1 MSERY
6 LKLFSLEEN
15 LYIPGSPVLI
25 AAGALLKDTQT
36 GKILG
41 QLKLQS
47 ISDQPIKAATVE
59 LIPLDTVGN
68 PLGEPVS
75 YQYLDLEITRDA
87 YWGSQDPIRFYD
99 PSTRAYTASV
109 KEVIFSDNS
118 IWTAPNSA
126 WKALPA
132 KTTLET
138 QLDDFELATQYRMH
152 FGMDCQYGYQTVEDL
167 WYCPCGAINHQ
178 GESVCHACQK
188 DRNELGVDWDLLR
201 KEAAERVA
209 QKRAEEEA
217 LAAERERKL
226 AEKKAKQEEYKERIR
241 NLPQSCLFHLKT
253 LLRNRL
259 FRRIAVFALIL
270 VVAIFAGVKAL
281 NCHQVQE
288 RKQAYMVFCDYIR
301 ENGIEDGEYL
311 VSLKFDLSS
320 GYGEWKSYQDPSS
333 EPKILCTFNQF
344 VGGDLTAVL
353 DPGSNTVSLEL
364 TTSPAESDSYA
375 SAFNYDIPYDFPKN
389 WVISAKFDVD
399 SYSEGKAIL
408 PDEWSDASGEH
419 SFSADSWEKNFGMM
433 MAFDFLEMLSCLD
446 ESLQEYGLG
455 ISVADL
461 GFTSY

>member
-36 GKILG
+36 GRILG

-47 ISDQPIKAATVE
+47 ISDQSIKAATVA
-59 LIPLDTVGN
+59 LVPLDTVGN

-75 YQYLDLEITRDA
+75 YQYLDLKVTRDA
-87 YWGSQDPIRFYD
+87 YWGSQDPIRFSD

-152 FGMDCQYGYQTVEDL
+152 FGLDCQYAYQTAEDL

-188 DRNELGVDWDLLR
+188 DRNELAGVDWDLLR

-217 LAAERERKL
+217 LAAE
-226 AEKKAKQEEYKERIR
+226 KKAKQLEHRERIQ
-241 NLPQSCLFHLKT
+241 NFFQG
-253 LLRNRL
+253 RL
-259 FRRIAVFALIL
+259 FRRIAVVALIL
-270 VVAIFAGVKAL
+270 VVVIFAGV
-281 NCHQVQE
+281 NYHQVQE

-344 VGGDLTAVL
+344 VGGDISAVL
-353 DPGSNTVSLEL
+353 DPESNTVSLEL

-375 SAFNYDIPYDFPKN
+375 SAFNYDIPYDYSKN
-389 WVISAKFDVD
+389 WVVSAKFDAD
-399 SYSEGKAIL
+399 SYSEGKTIL
-408 PDEWSDASGEH
+408 PDEWSDASGES
-419 SFSADSWEKNFGMM
+419 SFSADSWEEDWGKVLSHKFS
-433 MAFDFLEMLSCLD
+433 EMLSCLD

>member
-36 GKILG
+36 GRILG

-47 ISDQPIKAATVE
+47 ISDQSIKAATVA
-59 LIPLDTVGN
+59 LVPLDTVGN

-75 YQYLDLEITRDA
+75 YQYLDLKVTRDA
-87 YWGSQDPIRFYD
+87 YWGNQDPIRFSD

-152 FGMDCQYGYQTVEDL
+152 FGLDCQYAYQTVEDL
-167 WYCPCGAINHQ
+167 WYCPCGAVNHQ

-188 DRNELGVDWDLLR
+188 DSNELAGVDWDLLR

-209 QKRAEEEA
+209 KRRAEEAA
-217 LAAERERKL
+217 LA
-226 AEKKAKQEEYKERIR
+226 AEKKAKQLEHRERIQ
-241 NLPQSCLFHLKT
+241 NFFQG
-253 LLRNRL
+253 RL
-259 FRRIAVFALIL
+259 FRRIAVVVLIL
-270 VVAIFAGVKAL
+270 VVVIFAGV
-281 NCHQVQE
+281 NYHQVQE

-389 WVISAKFDVD
+389 WVISTKFDVK
-399 SYSEGKAIL
+399 SYSEGKAIF
-408 PDEWSDASGEH
+408 PDKWSDASGEH
-419 SFSADSWEKNFGMM
+419 SFSADSWEGNFGIVL
-433 MAFDFLEMLSCLD
+433 AVEFSDMLSCLD

>member
-36 GKILG
+36 GRILG

-47 ISDQPIKAATVE
+47 ISDQSIKAATVA
-59 LIPLDTVGN
+59 LVPLDTVGN

-75 YQYLDLEITRDA
+75 YQYLDLKVTRDA
-87 YWGSQDPIRFYD
+87 YWGSQDPIRFSD

-152 FGMDCQYGYQTVEDL
+152 FGLDCQYAYQTAEDL

-188 DRNELGVDWDLLR
+188 DRNELAGVDWDLLR

-217 LAAERERKL
+217 LAAE
-226 AEKKAKQEEYKERIR
+226 KKAKQLDHRERIQ
-241 NLPQSCLFHLKT
+241 NFFQG
-253 LLRNRL
+253 RL
-259 FRRIAVFALIL
+259 FRRIAVVALIL
-270 VVAIFAGVKAL
+270 VVVIFAGV
-281 NCHQVQE
+281 NYHQVQE

-389 WVISAKFDVD
+389 WVISTKFDVK
-399 SYSEGKAIL
+399 SYSEGKAIF
-408 PDEWSDASGEH
+408 PDKWSDASGEH
-419 SFSADSWEKNFGMM
+419 SFSADSWEGNFGIVL
-433 MAFDFLEMLSCLD
+433 AVEFSDMLSCLD

>member
-36 GKILG
+36 GRILG

-47 ISDQPIKAATVE
+47 ISDQSIKAATVA
-59 LIPLDTVGN
+59 LVPLNTVGN

-75 YQYLDLEITRDA
+75 YQYLDLKVTRDA
-87 YWGSQDPIRFYD
+87 YWGSQDPIRFSD

-152 FGMDCQYGYQTVEDL
+152 FGMDCQYGYQTAEDL

-188 DRNELGVDWDLLR
+188 DRNELAGVDWDLLR

-217 LAAERERKL
+217 LAAE
-226 AEKKAKQEEYKERIR
+226 KKAKQLEHRERIQ
-241 NLPQSCLFHLKT
+241 NFFQG
-253 LLRNRL
+253 RL
-259 FRRIAVFALIL
+259 FRRIAVVALIL
-270 VVAIFAGVKAL
+270 VVVIFAGV
-281 NCHQVQE
+281 NYHQVQK

-344 VGGDLTAVL
+344 VGGDISAVL
-353 DPGSNTVSLEL
+353 DPESNTVSLEL
-364 TTSPAESDSYA
+364 TTFPAESDSYA
-375 SAFNYDIPYDFPKN
+375 SAFNYNIPYDNSKN
-389 WVISAKFDVD
+389 WVVSAKFDAD
-399 SYSEGKAIL
+399 SYSEGKTIL
-408 PDEWSDASGEH
+408 PDEWSDASGES
-419 SFSADSWEKNFGMM
+419 SFSANSWEENWGKVLSHKFS
-433 MAFDFLEMLSCLD
+433 EMLSCLD

>member
-36 GKILG
+36 GRILG

-47 ISDQPIKAATVE
+47 ISDQSIKAATVA
-59 LIPLDTVGN
+59 LVPLDTVGN

-75 YQYLDLEITRDA
+75 YQYLDLKVTRDA
-87 YWGSQDPIRFYD
+87 YWGSQDPIRFSD

-138 QLDDFELATQYRMH
+138 QLDDFELATQYRIH
-152 FGMDCQYGYQTVEDL
+152 FGMDCRYTYQTVEDL
-167 WYCPCGAINHQ
+167 WYCPCGSVNHQ

-188 DRNELGVDWDLLR
+188 DSNELAGVDWELLR
-201 KEAAERVA
+201 EEAAERVA

-217 LAAERERKL
+217 LAAE
-226 AEKKAKQEEYKERIR
+226 KKAKQERIQ
-241 NLPQSCLFHLKT
+241 NFFQG
-253 LLRNRL
+253 RL
-259 FRRIAVFALIL
+259 FRRIAVVALIL
-270 VVAIFAGVKAL
+270 VVVIFAGV
-281 NCHQVQE
+281 NYHQVQE

-353 DPGSNTVSLEL
+353 DPGSNTVSMEL

-375 SAFNYDIPYDFPKN
+375 SAFNYDSPYDFPKN
-389 WVISAKFDVD
+389 WVISTKFDVK
-399 SYSEGKAIL
+399 SYSEGKAIF
-408 PDEWSDASGEH
+408 PDKWSDASGEH
-419 SFSADSWEKNFGMM
+419 SFSADSWEGNFGIVL
-433 MAFDFLEMLSCLD
+433 AVEFSDMLSCLD

>member
-36 GKILG
+36 GRILG
-41 QLKLQS
+41 QLKLQN
-47 ISDQPIKAATVE
+47 ISDQSIKAATVA
-59 LIPLDTVGN
+59 LVPLDTVGN

-75 YQYLDLEITRDA
+75 YQYLDLKVTRDA
-87 YWGSQDPIRFYD
+87 YWGSQDPIRFSD

-126 WKALPA
+126 WKALPT

-138 QLDDFELATQYRMH
+138 QLDDFELATQYKMH
-152 FGMDCQYGYQTVEDL
+152 FGLDCQYTYQTAEDL
-167 WYCPCGAINHQ
+167 WYCPCGAVNHQ
-178 GESVCHACQK
+178 GERACHSCQK
-188 DRNELGVDWDLLR
+188 DSNELAGVDWDLLR

-217 LAAERERKL
+217 LAAE
-226 AEKKAKQEEYKERIR
+226 KKAKQLEHRERIQ
-241 NLPQSCLFHLKT
+241 NFFQG
-253 LLRNRL
+253 RL
-259 FRRIAVFALIL
+259 FRRIAVVALIL
-270 VVAIFAGVKAL
+270 VVVIFAGV
-281 NCHQVQE
+281 NYHQVQE

-333 EPKILCTFNQF
+333 EPKIFCTFNQF

-389 WVISAKFDVD
+389 WVISTKFDVK
-399 SYSEGKAIL
+399 SYSEGKAIF
-408 PDEWSDASGEH
+408 PDKWSDASGEH
-419 SFSADSWEKNFGMM
+419 SFSADSWEGNFGIVL
-433 MAFDFLEMLSCLD
+433 AVEFSDMLSCLD

>member
-36 GKILG
+36 GRILG

-47 ISDQPIKAATVE
+47 ISDQSIKAATVA
-59 LIPLDTVGN
+59 LVPLNTVDN

-75 YQYLDLEITRDA
+75 YQYLDLKVTRDA
-87 YWGSQDPIRFYD
+87 YWGSQDPIRFSD

-152 FGMDCQYGYQTVEDL
+152 FGMDCQYGYQTAEDL

-188 DRNELGVDWDLLR
+188 DRNELAGVDWDLLR

-217 LAAERERKL
+217 LAAE
-226 AEKKAKQEEYKERIR
+226 KKAKQLEHRERIQ
-241 NLPQSCLFHLKT
+241 NFFQGH
-253 LLRNRL
+253 L
-259 FRRIAVFALIL
+259 FRRIAVVALIL
-270 VVAIFAGVKAL
+270 VVVIFAGV
-281 NCHQVQE
+281 NYHQVQE

-301 ENGIEDGEYL
+301 ENGIEHGEYL
-311 VSLKFDLSS
+311 VSLKFDLPS
-320 GYGEWKSYQDPSS
+320 GYVEWKTYQDPSS
-333 EPKILCTFNQF
+333 EPEIFCTSNQF
-344 VGGDLTAVL
+344 VRGDISAILN
-353 DPGSNTVSLEL
+353 PESNTVYLEL
-364 TTSPAESDSYA
+364 ITSPTESASYA
-375 SAFNYDIPYDFPKN
+375 WTFDYDIPHDITKN
-389 WVISAKFDVD
+389 WVISANFDAD
-399 SYSEGKAIL
+399 SYSEGKIIL
-408 PDEWSDASGEH
+408 PNKWTDASYKS
-419 SFSADSWEKNFGMM
+419 SFSADSWKENFGKVMSSK
-433 MAFDFLEMLSCLD
+433 FSEMLSCLD

>member
-36 GKILG
+36 GRILG

-47 ISDQPIKAATVE
+47 ISDQSIKAATVA

-75 YQYLDLEITRDA
+75 YQYLDLKVTRDA
-87 YWGSQDPIRFYD
+87 YWGSQDPIRFSD

-152 FGMDCQYGYQTVEDL
+152 FGMDCQYGYQTAEDL

-188 DRNELGVDWDLLR
+188 DRNELAGVDWDLLR

-217 LAAERERKL
+217 LAAE
-226 AEKKAKQEEYKERIR
+226 KKAKQLEHRERIQ
-241 NLPQSCLFHLKT
+241 NFFQG
-253 LLRNRL
+253 RL
-259 FRRIAVFALIL
+259 FRRIAVVALIL
-270 VVAIFAGVKAL
+270 VVVIFAGV
-281 NCHQVQE
+281 NYHQVQE

-344 VGGDLTAVL
+344 AGGDLTAVL

-375 SAFNYDIPYDFPKN
+375 WTFEYDIPYDITKN
-389 WVISAKFDVD
+389 WVISANFDAD
-399 SYSEGKAIL
+399 SYSEGEMIL
-408 PDEWSDASGEH
+408 PNKWTDTSYKS
-419 SFSADSWEKNFGMM
+419 SFSADSWKENFGKVMSYK
-433 MAFDFLEMLSCLD
+433 FSVMLSCLD

>member
-36 GKILG
+36 GRILG

-47 ISDQPIKAATVE
+47 ISDQSIKAATVA
-59 LIPLDTVGN
+59 LVPLNTVDN

-75 YQYLDLEITRDA
+75 YQYLDLKVTRDA
-87 YWGSQDPIRFYD
+87 YWGSQAPIRFSD

-152 FGMDCQYGYQTVEDL
+152 FGMDCQYGYQTAEDL

-188 DRNELGVDWDLLR
+188 DRNELAGVDWDLLR

-217 LAAERERKL
+217 LAAE
-226 AEKKAKQEEYKERIR
+226 KKAKQLEHRERIQ
-241 NLPQSCLFHLKT
+241 NFFQG
-253 LLRNRL
+253 RL
-259 FRRIAVFALIL
+259 FRRIAVVALIL
-270 VVAIFAGVKAL
+270 VVVIFAGV
-281 NCHQVQE
+281 NYHQVQE

-301 ENGIEDGEYL
+301 ENGIEHGEYL
-311 VSLKFDLSS
+311 VSLKFDLPS
-320 GYGEWKSYQDPSS
+320 GYVEWKTYQDPSS
-333 EPKILCTFNQF
+333 EPEIFCTSNQF
-344 VGGDLTAVL
+344 VRGDISAILN
-353 DPGSNTVSLEL
+353 PESNTVYLEL
-364 TTSPAESDSYA
+364 ITSPTESASYA
-375 SAFNYDIPYDFPKN
+375 WTFDYDIPHDITKN
-389 WVISAKFDVD
+389 WVISANFDAD
-399 SYSEGKAIL
+399 SYSEGKIIL
-408 PDEWSDASGEH
+408 PNKWTDASYKS
-419 SFSADSWEKNFGMM
+419 SFSADSWKENFGKVMSSK
-433 MAFDFLEMLSCLD
+433 FSEMLSCLD

>member
-36 GKILG
+36 GRILG

-47 ISDQPIKAATVE
+47 ISDQSIKAATVA
-59 LIPLDTVGN
+59 LVPLDTVGN

-75 YQYLDLEITRDA
+75 YQYLDLKVTRDA
-87 YWGSQDPIRFYD
+87 YWGSQDPIRFSD

-138 QLDDFELATQYRMH
+138 QLDDFELATQYKMH
-152 FGMDCQYGYQTVEDL
+152 FGLECQYAYQTVEDL
-167 WYCPCGAINHQ
+167 WYCPCGAVNHQ
-178 GESVCHACQK
+178 GERACHSCQK
-188 DRNELGVDWDLLR
+188 DSNELAGVDWDLLR

-217 LAAERERKL
+217 LAAE
-226 AEKKAKQEEYKERIR
+226 KKAKQLEHRERIQ
-241 NLPQSCLFHLKT
+241 NFFQG
-253 LLRNRL
+253 RL
-259 FRRIAVFALIL
+259 FRRIAVVALIL
-270 VVAIFAGVKAL
+270 VVVIFAGV
-281 NCHQVQE
+281 NYHQVQE

-389 WVISAKFDVD
+389 WVISTKFDVK
-399 SYSEGKAIL
+399 SYSEGKAIF
-408 PDEWSDASGEH
+408 PDKWSDASGEH
-419 SFSADSWEKNFGMM
+419 SFSADSWEGNFGIVL
-433 MAFDFLEMLSCLD
+433 AVEFSDMLSCLD

>member
-36 GKILG
+36 GRILG
-41 QLKLQS
+41 QLKLQN
-47 ISDQPIKAATVE
+47 ISDQPIKAATVA
-59 LIPLDTVGN
+59 LVPLDTVGN

-75 YQYLDLEITRDA
+75 YQYLDLKVTRDA
-87 YWGSQDPIRFYD
+87 YWGSQDPIRFSD

-118 IWTAPNSA
+118 IWTASASA

-138 QLDDFELATQYRMH
+138 QLDDFELATQYKMH
-152 FGMDCQYGYQTVEDL
+152 FGLDCQYAYQTVEDL
-167 WYCPCGAINHQ
+167 WYCPCGAVNHQ
-178 GESVCHACQK
+178 GESLCHACQK
-188 DRNELGVDWDLLR
+188 DSNELAGVDWDLLR

-226 AEKKAKQEEYKERIR
+226 AERKEYIR

-270 VVAIFAGVKAL
+270 VVVIFAGA
-281 NCHQVQE
+281 NYHQVQE

-375 SAFNYDIPYDFPKN
+375 WTFEYDIPYDITKN
-389 WVISAKFDVD
+389 WVISANFDAD
-399 SYSEGKAIL
+399 SYSKGKTIL
-408 PDEWSDASGEH
+408 PDEWSDASGES
-419 SFSADSWEKNFGMM
+419 SFSANSWEENWGEVLSHKFS
-433 MAFDFLEMLSCLD
+433 EMLSCLD

>member
-36 GKILG
+36 GRILG

-47 ISDQPIKAATVE
+47 ISDQSIKAATVA
-59 LIPLDTVGN
+59 LVPLNTVDN

-75 YQYLDLEITRDA
+75 YQYLDLKVTRDA
-87 YWGSQDPIRFYD
+87 YWGSQDPIRFSA

-152 FGMDCQYGYQTVEDL
+152 FGMDCQYGYQTAEDL

-188 DRNELGVDWDLLR
+188 DRNELAGVDWDLLR

-217 LAAERERKL
+217 LAAE
-226 AEKKAKQEEYKERIR
+226 KKAKQLEHRERIQ
-241 NLPQSCLFHLKT
+241 NFFQG
-253 LLRNRL
+253 RL
-259 FRRIAVFALIL
+259 FRRIAVVALIL
-270 VVAIFAGVKAL
+270 VVVIFAGV
-281 NCHQVQE
+281 NYHQVQE

-301 ENGIEDGEYL
+301 ENGIEHGEYL
-311 VSLKFDLSS
+311 VSLKFDLPS
-320 GYGEWKSYQDPSS
+320 GYVEWKTYQDPSS
-333 EPKILCTFNQF
+333 EPEIFCTSNQF
-344 VGGDLTAVL
+344 VRGDISAILN
-353 DPGSNTVSLEL
+353 PESNTVYLEL
-364 TTSPAESDSYA
+364 ITSPTESASYA
-375 SAFNYDIPYDFPKN
+375 WTFDYDIPHDITKN
-389 WVISAKFDVD
+389 WVISANFDAD
-399 SYSEGKAIL
+399 SYSEGKIIL
-408 PDEWSDASGEH
+408 PNKWTDASYKS
-419 SFSADSWEKNFGMM
+419 SFSADSWKENFGKVMSSK
-433 MAFDFLEMLSCLD
+433 FSEMLSCLD

>member
-36 GKILG
+36 GRILG

-47 ISDQPIKAATVE
+47 ISDQSIKAATVA

-75 YQYLDLEITRDA
+75 YQYLDLKVTRDA
-87 YWGSQDPIRFYD
+87 YWGSQDPIRFSD

-152 FGMDCQYGYQTVEDL
+152 FGMDCQYGYQTAEDL

-188 DRNELGVDWDLLR
+188 DRNELAGVDWDLLR

-217 LAAERERKL
+217 LAAE
-226 AEKKAKQEEYKERIR
+226 KKAKQLEHRERIQ
-241 NLPQSCLFHLKT
+241 NFFQG
-253 LLRNRL
+253 RL
-259 FRRIAVFALIL
+259 FRRIAVVALIL
-270 VVAIFAGVKAL
+270 VVVIFAGA
-281 NCHQVQE
+281 NYHQVQE

-389 WVISAKFDVD
+389 WVISTKFDVK
-399 SYSEGKAIL
+399 SYSEGKAIF
-408 PDEWSDASGEH
+408 PDKWSDASGEH
-419 SFSADSWEKNFGMM
+419 SFSADSWEGNFGIVL
-433 MAFDFLEMLSCLD
+433 AVEFSDMLSCLD

>member
-36 GKILG
+36 GRILG
-41 QLKLQS
+41 QLKLQN
-47 ISDQPIKAATVE
+47 ISDQSIKAATVA
-59 LIPLDTVGN
+59 LVPLDTVGN

-75 YQYLDLEITRDA
+75 YQYLDLEVTRDA
-87 YWGSQDPIRFYD
+87 YWGSQDPIRFSD

-152 FGMDCQYGYQTVEDL
+152 FGMDCQYGYQTAEDL

-188 DRNELGVDWDLLR
+188 DRNELAGVDWDLLR

-217 LAAERERKL
+217 LAAE
-226 AEKKAKQEEYKERIR
+226 KKAKQERIQ
-241 NLPQSCLFHLKT
+241 NFFQG
-253 LLRNRL
+253 RL
-259 FRRIAVFALIL
+259 FRRIAVVALIL
-270 VVAIFAGVKAL
+270 VVVIFAGV
-281 NCHQVQE
+281 NYHQVQE

-344 VGGDLTAVL
+344 VGGDISAVL
-353 DPGSNTVSLEL
+353 DPESNTVSLEL

-375 SAFNYDIPYDFPKN
+375 SAFNYDIPYDYSKN
-389 WVISAKFDVD
+389 WVVSAKFDAD
-399 SYSEGKAIL
+399 SYSEGKTIL
-408 PDEWSDASGEH
+408 PDEWSDASGES
-419 SFSADSWEKNFGMM
+419 SFSADSWEEDWGKVLSHKFS
-433 MAFDFLEMLSCLD
+433 EMLSCLD

>member
-36 GKILG
+36 GRILG
-41 QLKLQS
+41 QLKLQN
-47 ISDQPIKAATVE
+47 ISDQPIKAATVA
-59 LIPLDTVGN
+59 LVPLDTVGN

-75 YQYLDLEITRDA
+75 YQYLDLKVTRDA
-87 YWGSQDPIRFYD
+87 YWGSQDPIRFSD

-132 KTTLET
+132 KTTLEI

-152 FGMDCQYGYQTVEDL
+152 FGMDCQYGYQTAEDL

-188 DRNELGVDWDLLR
+188 DRNELAGVDWDLLR

-217 LAAERERKL
+217 LAAE
-226 AEKKAKQEEYKERIR
+226 KKAKQLEHRERIQ
-241 NLPQSCLFHLKT
+241 NFFQG
-253 LLRNRL
+253 RL
-259 FRRIAVFALIL
+259 FRRIAVVALIL
-270 VVAIFAGVKAL
+270 VVVIFAGV
-281 NCHQVQE
+281 NYHQVQE

-389 WVISAKFDVD
+389 WVISTKFDVK
-399 SYSEGKAIL
+399 SYSEGKAIF
-408 PDEWSDASGEH
+408 PDKWSDASGEH
-419 SFSADSWEKNFGMM
+419 SFSADSWEGNFGIVL
-433 MAFDFLEMLSCLD
+433 AVEFSDMLSCLD

>member
-36 GKILG
+36 GRILG
-41 QLKLQS
+41 QLKLQN
-47 ISDQPIKAATVE
+47 ISDQPIKAATVA

-75 YQYLDLEITRDA
+75 YQYLDLKVTRDA
-87 YWGSQDPIRFYD
+87 YWGSQDPIRFSD

-152 FGMDCQYGYQTVEDL
+152 FGMDCQYGYQTAEDL
-167 WYCPCGAINHQ
+167 WYCPCGAVNHQ
-178 GESVCHACQK
+178 GERACHSCQK
-188 DRNELGVDWDLLR
+188 DSNELAGVDWDLLR

-209 QKRAEEEA
+209 KKRAEEEA
-217 LAAERERKL
+217 LAAE
-226 AEKKAKQEEYKERIR
+226 KKAKQERIQ
-241 NLPQSCLFHLKT
+241 NFFQG
-253 LLRNRL
+253 RL
-259 FRRIAVFALIL
+259 FRRIAVVALIL
-270 VVAIFAGVKAL
+270 VVVIFAGV
-281 NCHQVQE
+281 NYHQVQE

-333 EPKILCTFNQF
+333 
-344 VGGDLTAVL
+344 
-353 DPGSNTVSLEL
+353 SLEL

-375 SAFNYDIPYDFPKN
+375 WTFEYDIPYDITKN
-389 WVISAKFDVD
+389 WVISANFDAD
-399 SYSEGKAIL
+399 SYSEGKTIL
-408 PDEWSDASGEH
+408 PDEWSDASGES
-419 SFSADSWEKNFGMM
+419 SFSANSWEENWGEVLSHKFS
-433 MAFDFLEMLSCLD
+433 EMLSCLD

>member
-25 AAGALLKDTQT
+25 VAGALLKDTQT
-36 GKILG
+36 GRILG

-47 ISDQPIKAATVE
+47 ISDQSIKAATVA
-59 LIPLDTVGN
+59 LVPLNTVGN

-75 YQYLDLEITRDA
+75 YQYLDLKVTRDA
-87 YWGSQDPIRFYD
+87 YWGSQDPIRFSD

-152 FGMDCQYGYQTVEDL
+152 FGMDCQYGYQTAEDL

-188 DRNELGVDWDLLR
+188 DRNELAGVDWDLLR

-217 LAAERERKL
+217 LAAE
-226 AEKKAKQEEYKERIR
+226 KKAKQLEHRERIQ
-241 NLPQSCLFHLKT
+241 NFFQG
-253 LLRNRL
+253 RL
-259 FRRIAVFALIL
+259 FRRIAVVALIL
-270 VVAIFAGVKAL
+270 VVVIFAGV
-281 NCHQVQE
+281 NYHQVQE

-333 EPKILCTFNQF
+333 KPKILCTFNQF
-344 VGGDLTAVL
+344 VGGDISAVL
-353 DPGSNTVSLEL
+353 DPESNTVSLEL

-375 SAFNYDIPYDFPKN
+375 SAFNYNIPYDNSKN
-389 WVISAKFDVD
+389 WVVSAKFDAD
-399 SYSEGKAIL
+399 SYSEGKTIL
-408 PDEWSDASGEH
+408 PDEWSDASGES
-419 SFSADSWEKNFGMM
+419 SFSANSWEENWGEVLSHKFS
-433 MAFDFLEMLSCLD
+433 EMLSCLD

>member
-36 GKILG
+36 GTILG

-47 ISDQPIKAATVE
+47 ISDQSIKAATVA
-59 LIPLDTVGN
+59 LVPLDTVGN

-75 YQYLDLEITRDA
+75 YQYLDLKVTRDA
-87 YWGSQDPIRFYD
+87 YWGSQDPIRFSD

-138 QLDDFELATQYRMH
+138 QLDDFELATQYKMH
-152 FGMDCQYGYQTVEDL
+152 FGLDCQYAYQTVEDL
-167 WYCPCGAINHQ
+167 WYCPCGAVNHQ
-178 GESVCHACQK
+178 GERACHSCQK
-188 DRNELGVDWDLLR
+188 DSNELAGVDWDLLR

-217 LAAERERKL
+217 LAAE
-226 AEKKAKQEEYKERIR
+226 KKAKQMEHRERIQ
-241 NLPQSCLFHLKT
+241 NFFQG
-253 LLRNRL
+253 RL
-259 FRRIAVFALIL
+259 FRRIAAATLIL
-270 VVAIFAGVKAL
+270 IAVIFIGGKVI
-281 NCHQVQE
+281 NYHQTQE
-288 RKQAYMVFCDYIR
+288 GNPAYTTLCNYIR
-301 ENGIEDGEYL
+301 ENGEENTSNSEKLASLHFTFSSSYGDWTTYENPSSGSKIFCTLDEIGDIGGKLTATLDPESEV
-311 VSLKFDLSS
+311 VSL
-320 GYGEWKSYQDPSS
+320 Q
-333 EPKILCTFNQF
+333 
-344 VGGDLTAVL
+344 
-353 DPGSNTVSLEL
+353 L
-364 TTSPAESDSYA
+364 TTSPAESNSYA
-375 SAFNYDIPYDFPKN
+375 AIFHYDIPYRTSRN
-389 WVISAKFDVD
+389 WVVYANLDAS
-399 SYSEGKAIL
+399 SYSDGEMIL
-408 PDEWSDASGEH
+408 PYEWTDENHEH
-419 SFSADSWEKNFGMM
+419 SFVGDSMFVVETYEENWGEVLSHKFS
-433 MAFDFLEMLSCLD
+433 EMLSCLD

>member
-15 LYIPGSPVLI
+15 LYIPGSSVLI

-36 GKILG
+36 GRILG

-47 ISDQPIKAATVE
+47 ISDQSIKAATVA
-59 LIPLDTVGN
+59 LVPLDTVGN

-75 YQYLDLEITRDA
+75 YQYLDLKVTRDA
-87 YWGSQDPIRFYD
+87 YWGSQDPIRFSD

-138 QLDDFELATQYRMH
+138 QLDDFELVTQYKMH
-152 FGMDCQYGYQTVEDL
+152 FGLDCQYAYQTVEDL
-167 WYCPCGAINHQ
+167 WYCPCGAVNHQ
-178 GESVCHACQK
+178 GERACHSCQK
-188 DRNELGVDWDLLR
+188 DSNELAGVDWDLLR

-209 QKRAEEEA
+209 QKRAEEAA
-217 LAAERERKL
+217 LA
-226 AEKKAKQEEYKERIR
+226 AEKKAKQLEHRERIQ
-241 NLPQSCLFHLKT
+241 NFFQG
-253 LLRNRL
+253 RL
-259 FRRIAVFALIL
+259 FRRIAVVALIL
-270 VVAIFAGVKAL
+270 VVVIFAGV
-281 NCHQVQE
+281 NYHQVQE

-344 VGGDLTAVL
+344 AGGDLTAVL

-375 SAFNYDIPYDFPKN
+375 WTFEYDIPYDITKN
-389 WVISAKFDVD
+389 WVISANFDAD
-399 SYSEGKAIL
+399 SYSEGKTIL
-408 PDEWSDASGEH
+408 PDEWSDASGES
-419 SFSADSWEKNFGMM
+419 SFSANSWEENWGEVLSHKFS
-433 MAFDFLEMLSCLD
+433 EMLSCLD

>member
-25 AAGALLKDTQT
+25 VAGALLKDTQT
-36 GKILG
+36 GRILG

-47 ISDQPIKAATVE
+47 ISDQSIKAATVA
-59 LIPLDTVGN
+59 LVPLNTVGN

-75 YQYLDLEITRDA
+75 YQYLDLKVTRDA
-87 YWGSQDPIRFYD
+87 YWGSQDPIRFSD

-152 FGMDCQYGYQTVEDL
+152 FGMDCQYGYQTAEDL

-188 DRNELGVDWDLLR
+188 DRNELAGVDWDLLR

-217 LAAERERKL
+217 LAAE
-226 AEKKAKQEEYKERIR
+226 KKAKQLERRERIQ
-241 NLPQSCLFHLKT
+241 NFFQG
-253 LLRNRL
+253 RL
-259 FRRIAVFALIL
+259 FRRIAVVALIL
-270 VVAIFAGVKAL
+270 VVVIFAGV
-281 NCHQVQE
+281 NYHQVQE

-333 EPKILCTFNQF
+333 KPKILCTFNQF
-344 VGGDLTAVL
+344 VGGDISAVL
-353 DPGSNTVSLEL
+353 DPESNTVSLEL

-375 SAFNYDIPYDFPKN
+375 SAFNYNIPYDNSKN
-389 WVISAKFDVD
+389 WVVSAKFDAD
-399 SYSEGKAIL
+399 SYSEGKTIL
-408 PDEWSDASGEH
+408 PDEWSDASGES
-419 SFSADSWEKNFGMM
+419 SFSANSWEENWGEVLSHKFS
-433 MAFDFLEMLSCLD
+433 EMLSCLD

>member
-36 GKILG
+36 GRILG

-47 ISDQPIKAATVE
+47 ISDQSIKAATVA
-59 LIPLDTVGN
+59 LVPLDTVGN

-75 YQYLDLEITRDA
+75 YQYLDLKVTRDA
-87 YWGSQDPIRFYD
+87 YWGSQDPIRFSD

-126 WKALPA
+126 WKALPT

-138 QLDDFELATQYRMH
+138 QLDDFELATQYRIH
-152 FGMDCQYGYQTVEDL
+152 FGMDCRYTYQTVADL
-167 WYCPCGAINHQ
+167 WYCPCGAVNHQ

-188 DRNELGVDWDLLR
+188 DRNELAGVDWELLR
-201 KEAAERVA
+201 EEAAERVA
-209 QKRAEEEA
+209 QKRAEEAA
-217 LAAERERKL
+217 LA
-226 AEKKAKQEEYKERIR
+226 AEKKAKQLEHRERIQ
-241 NLPQSCLFHLKT
+241 NFFQG
-253 LLRNRL
+253 RL
-259 FRRIAVFALIL
+259 FRRIAVVVLIL
-270 VVAIFAGVKAL
+270 VVVIFAGV
-281 NCHQVQE
+281 NYHQVQE

-389 WVISAKFDVD
+389 WVISTKFDVK
-399 SYSEGKAIL
+399 SYSEGKAIF
-408 PDEWSDASGEH
+408 PDKWSDASGEH
-419 SFSADSWEKNFGMM
+419 SFSADSWEGNFGIVL
-433 MAFDFLEMLSCLD
+433 AVEFSDMLSCLD

>member
-36 GKILG
+36 GRILG

-47 ISDQPIKAATVE
+47 ISDQSIKAATVA
-59 LIPLDTVGN
+59 LVPLNTVDN

-75 YQYLDLEITRDA
+75 YQYLDLKVTRDA
-87 YWGSQDPIRFYD
+87 YWGSQDPIRFSD

-152 FGMDCQYGYQTVEDL
+152 FGMDCQYGYQTAEDL

-188 DRNELGVDWDLLR
+188 DRNELAGVDWDLLR

-217 LAAERERKL
+217 LAAE
-226 AEKKAKQEEYKERIR
+226 KKAKQLEHRERIQ
-241 NLPQSCLFHLKT
+241 NFFQG
-253 LLRNRL
+253 RL
-259 FRRIAVFALIL
+259 FRRIAVVALIL
-270 VVAIFAGVKAL
+270 VVVIFAGV
-281 NCHQVQE
+281 NYHQVQE

-301 ENGIEDGEYL
+301 ENGIEHGEYL
-311 VSLKFDLSS
+311 VSLKFDLPS
-320 GYGEWKSYQDPSS
+320 GYVEWKTYQDPSS
-333 EPKILCTFNQF
+333 EPEIFCTSNQF
-344 VGGDLTAVL
+344 VRGDISAILN
-353 DPGSNTVSLEL
+353 PESNTVYLEL
-364 TTSPAESDSYA
+364 ITSPTESASYA
-375 SAFNYDIPYDFPKN
+375 WTFEYDIPYDITKN
-389 WVISAKFDVD
+389 WVISANFDAD
-399 SYSEGKAIL
+399 SYSEGKTIL
-408 PDEWSDASGEH
+408 PDEWSDASGES
-419 SFSADSWEKNFGMM
+419 SFSANSWEENWGKVLSHKFS
-433 MAFDFLEMLSCLD
+433 EMLSCLD

>member
-36 GKILG
+36 GRILG

-47 ISDQPIKAATVE
+47 ISDQSIKAATVA
-59 LIPLDTVGN
+59 LVPLDTVGN

-75 YQYLDLEITRDA
+75 YQYLDLKVTRDA
-87 YWGSQDPIRFYD
+87 YWGSQDPIRFSD

-138 QLDDFELATQYRMH
+138 QLDDFELATQYRIH
-152 FGMDCQYGYQTVEDL
+152 FGMDCRYTYQTVADL
-167 WYCPCGAINHQ
+167 WYCPCGAVNHQ

-188 DRNELGVDWDLLR
+188 DRNELAGVDWELLR
-201 KEAAERVA
+201 EEAAERVA
-209 QKRAEEEA
+209 QKRAEEAA
-217 LAAERERKL
+217 LA
-226 AEKKAKQEEYKERIR
+226 AEKKAKQLEHRERIQ
-241 NLPQSCLFHLKT
+241 NFFQG
-253 LLRNRL
+253 RL
-259 FRRIAVFALIL
+259 FRRIAVVALIL
-270 VVAIFAGVKAL
+270 VVVIFAGV
-281 NCHQVQE
+281 NYHQVQE

-389 WVISAKFDVD
+389 WVISTKFDVK
-399 SYSEGKAIL
+399 SYSEGKAIF
-408 PDEWSDASGEH
+408 PDKWSDASGEH
-419 SFSADSWEKNFGMM
+419 SFSADSWEGNFGIVL
-433 MAFDFLEMLSCLD
+433 AVEFSDMLSCLN

>member
-36 GKILG
+36 GRILG
-41 QLKLQS
+41 QLKLQN
-47 ISDQPIKAATVE
+47 ISDQSIKAATVA
-59 LIPLDTVGN
+59 LVPLDTVGN

-75 YQYLDLEITRDA
+75 YQYLDLEVTRDA
-87 YWGSQDPIRFYD
+87 YWGSQDPIRFSD

-138 QLDDFELATQYRMH
+138 QLDDFELVTQYKMH
-152 FGMDCQYGYQTVEDL
+152 FGLDCQYAYQTVEDL

-188 DRNELGVDWDLLR
+188 DRNELAGVDWDLLR

-209 QKRAEEEA
+209 QKRAEEAA
-217 LAAERERKL
+217 LA
-226 AEKKAKQEEYKERIR
+226 AEKKAKQLEHRERIQ
-241 NLPQSCLFHLKT
+241 NFFQG
-253 LLRNRL
+253 RL
-259 FRRIAVFALIL
+259 FRRIAVVALIL
-270 VVAIFAGVKAL
+270 VVIFAGV
-281 NCHQVQE
+281 NYHQVQE

-389 WVISAKFDVD
+389 WVISTKFDVK
-399 SYSEGKAIL
+399 SYSEGKAIF
-408 PDEWSDASGEH
+408 PDKWSDASGEH
-419 SFSADSWEKNFGMM
+419 SFSADSWEGNFGIVL
-433 MAFDFLEMLSCLD
+433 AVEFSDMLSCLD

>member
-36 GKILG
+36 GRILG

-47 ISDQPIKAATVE
+47 ISDQSIKAATVA
-59 LIPLDTVGN
+59 LVPLNTVGN

-75 YQYLDLEITRDA
+75 YQYLDLKVTRDA
-87 YWGSQDPIRFYD
+87 YWGSQDPIRFSD

-152 FGMDCQYGYQTVEDL
+152 FGLDCQYAYQTAEDL
-167 WYCPCGAINHQ
+167 WYCPCGAVNHQ
-178 GESVCHACQK
+178 GERACHSCQK
-188 DRNELGVDWDLLR
+188 DSNELAGVDWDLLR

-217 LAAERERKL
+217 LAAE
-226 AEKKAKQEEYKERIR
+226 KKAKQLEHRERIQ
-241 NLPQSCLFHLKT
+241 NFFQG
-253 LLRNRL
+253 RL
-259 FRRIAVFALIL
+259 FRRIAVVALIL
-270 VVAIFAGVKAL
+270 VVVIFAGV
-281 NCHQVQE
+281 NYHQVQE

-320 GYGEWKSYQDPSS
+320 GYGEWKSYQDSSS

-344 VGGDLTAVL
+344 AGGDLTAVL

-375 SAFNYDIPYDFPKN
+375 WTFEYDIPYDITKN
-389 WVISAKFDVD
+389 WVISANFDAD
-399 SYSEGKAIL
+399 SYSEGKTIL
-408 PDEWSDASGEH
+408 PDEWSDASGES
-419 SFSADSWEKNFGMM
+419 SFSANSWEENWGEVLSHKFS
-433 MAFDFLEMLSCLD
+433 EMLSCLD

>member
-36 GKILG
+36 GRILG

-47 ISDQPIKAATVE
+47 ISDQSIKAATVA
-59 LIPLDTVGN
+59 LVPLDTVGN

-75 YQYLDLEITRDA
+75 YQYLDLKVTRDA
-87 YWGSQDPIRFYD
+87 YWGSQDPIRFSD

-152 FGMDCQYGYQTVEDL
+152 FGLDCQYAYQTAEDL
-167 WYCPCGAINHQ
+167 WYCPCGAVNHQ
-178 GESVCHACQK
+178 GERACHSCQK
-188 DRNELGVDWDLLR
+188 DSNELAGVDWDLLR

-217 LAAERERKL
+217 LAAE
-226 AEKKAKQEEYKERIR
+226 KKAKQLEHRERIQ
-241 NLPQSCLFHLKT
+241 NFFQG
-253 LLRNRL
+253 RL
-259 FRRIAVFALIL
+259 FRRIAVVALIL
-270 VVAIFAGVKAL
+270 VVVIFAGV
-281 NCHQVQE
+281 NYHQVQE

-344 VGGDLTAVL
+344 AGGDLTAVL

-375 SAFNYDIPYDFPKN
+375 WTFEYDIPYDITKN
-389 WVISAKFDVD
+389 WVISANFDAD
-399 SYSEGKAIL
+399 SYSEGKTIL
-408 PDEWSDASGEH
+408 PDEWSDASGES
-419 SFSADSWEKNFGMM
+419 SFSANSWEENWGEVLSHKFS
-433 MAFDFLEMLSCLD
+433 EMLSCLD

>member
-36 GKILG
+36 GRILG

-47 ISDQPIKAATVE
+47 ISDQSIKAATVA

-75 YQYLDLEITRDA
+75 YQYLDLKVTRDA
-87 YWGSQDPIRFYD
+87 YWGSQDPIRFSD

-152 FGMDCQYGYQTVEDL
+152 FGMDCQYGYQTAEDL

-188 DRNELGVDWDLLR
+188 DRNELAGVDWDLLR

-217 LAAERERKL
+217 LAAE
-226 AEKKAKQEEYKERIR
+226 KKAKQLEHRERIQ
-241 NLPQSCLFHLKT
+241 NFFQG
-253 LLRNRL
+253 RL
-259 FRRIAVFALIL
+259 FRRIAVVALIL
-270 VVAIFAGVKAL
+270 VVVIFAGA
-281 NCHQVQE
+281 NYHQVQE

-389 WVISAKFDVD
+389 WVISTKFDVK
-399 SYSEGKAIL
+399 SYSEGKAIF
-408 PDEWSDASGEH
+408 PDKWSDASGEY
-419 SFSADSWEKNFGMM
+419 SFSADSWEGNFGIVL
-433 MAFDFLEMLSCLD
+433 AVEFSDMLSCLD

>member
-15 LYIPGSPVLI
+15 LYIPGSPILI

-36 GKILG
+36 GRILG

-47 ISDQPIKAATVE
+47 ISDQSIKAATVA
-59 LIPLDTVGN
+59 LVPLDTVGN

-75 YQYLDLEITRDA
+75 YQYLDLKVTRDA
-87 YWGSQDPIRFYD
+87 YWGSQDPIRFSD

-152 FGMDCQYGYQTVEDL
+152 FGMDCQYGYQTAEDL
-167 WYCPCGAINHQ
+167 WYCPCGAVNHQ
-178 GESVCHACQK
+178 GERACHSCQK
-188 DRNELGVDWDLLR
+188 DSNELAGVDWDLLR

-209 QKRAEEEA
+209 KKRAEEEA
-217 LAAERERKL
+217 LAAE
-226 AEKKAKQEEYKERIR
+226 KKAKQERIQ
-241 NLPQSCLFHLKT
+241 NFFQG
-253 LLRNRL
+253 RL
-259 FRRIAVFALIL
+259 FRRIAVVALIL
-270 VVAIFAGVKAL
+270 VVVIFAGV
-281 NCHQVQE
+281 NYHQVQE

-344 VGGDLTAVL
+344 AGGDLTAVL

-375 SAFNYDIPYDFPKN
+375 WTFEYDIPYDITKN
-389 WVISAKFDVD
+389 WVISANFDAD
-399 SYSEGKAIL
+399 SYSEGKTIL
-408 PDEWSDASGEH
+408 PDEWSDASGES
-419 SFSADSWEKNFGMM
+419 SFSANSWEENWGEVLSHKFS
-433 MAFDFLEMLSCLD
+433 EMLSCLD

>member
-36 GKILG
+36 GRILG

-47 ISDQPIKAATVE
+47 ISDQSIKAATVA
-59 LIPLDTVGN
+59 LVPLDTVGN

-75 YQYLDLEITRDA
+75 YQYLDLKVTRDA
-87 YWGSQDPIRFYD
+87 YWGSQDPIRFSD

-152 FGMDCQYGYQTVEDL
+152 FGMDCQYGYQTAEDL

-188 DRNELGVDWDLLR
+188 DRNELAGVDWDLLR

-217 LAAERERKL
+217 LAAE
-226 AEKKAKQEEYKERIR
+226 KKAKQLEHRERIQ
-241 NLPQSCLFHLKT
+241 NFFQG
-253 LLRNRL
+253 RL
-259 FRRIAVFALIL
+259 FRRIAVVALIL
-270 VVAIFAGVKAL
+270 VVVIFAGV
-281 NCHQVQE
+281 NYHQVQE

-344 VGGDLTAVL
+344 VGGDISAVL
-353 DPGSNTVSLEL
+353 DPESNTVSLEL

-375 SAFNYDIPYDFPKN
+375 SAFNYNIPYDNSKN
-389 WVISAKFDVD
+389 WVVSAKFDAD
-399 SYSEGKAIL
+399 SYSEGKTIL
-408 PDEWSDASGEH
+408 PDEWSDASGES
-419 SFSADSWEKNFGMM
+419 SFSANSWEENWGKVLSHKFS
-433 MAFDFLEMLSCLD
+433 EMLSCLD

>member
-36 GKILG
+36 GRILG

-47 ISDQPIKAATVE
+47 ISDQSIKAATVA
-59 LIPLDTVGN
+59 LVPLDTVGN

-75 YQYLDLEITRDA
+75 YQYLDLKVTRDA
-87 YWGSQDPIRFYD
+87 YWGSQDPIRFSD

-152 FGMDCQYGYQTVEDL
+152 FGLDCQYAYQTVEDL
-167 WYCPCGAINHQ
+167 WYCPCGAVNHQ

-188 DRNELGVDWDLLR
+188 DSNELAGVDWDLLR

-209 QKRAEEEA
+209 KKRAEEAA
-217 LAAERERKL
+217 LA
-226 AEKKAKQEEYKERIR
+226 AEKKAKQLEHRERIQ
-241 NLPQSCLFHLKT
+241 NFFQG
-253 LLRNRL
+253 RL
-259 FRRIAVFALIL
+259 FRRIAVVVLIL
-270 VVAIFAGVKAL
+270 VVVIFAGV
-281 NCHQVQE
+281 NYHQVQE

-389 WVISAKFDVD
+389 WVISTKFDVK
-399 SYSEGKAIL
+399 SYSEGKAIF
-408 PDEWSDASGEH
+408 PDKWSDASGEH
-419 SFSADSWEKNFGMM
+419 SFSADSWEGNFGIVL
-433 MAFDFLEMLSCLD
+433 AVEFSDMLSCLD

>member
-36 GKILG
+36 GRILG

-47 ISDQPIKAATVE
+47 ISDQSIKAATVA

-75 YQYLDLEITRDA
+75 YQYLDLKVTRDA
-87 YWGSQDPIRFYD
+87 YWGSQDPIRFSD

-138 QLDDFELATQYRMH
+138 QLDDFELASQYRMH
-152 FGMDCQYGYQTVEDL
+152 FGMDCQYGYQTAEDL

-188 DRNELGVDWDLLR
+188 DRNELAGVDWDLLR

-217 LAAERERKL
+217 LAAE
-226 AEKKAKQEEYKERIR
+226 KKAKQLEHRERIQ
-241 NLPQSCLFHLKT
+241 NFFQG
-253 LLRNRL
+253 RL
-259 FRRIAVFALIL
+259 FRRIAVVALIL
-270 VVAIFAGVKAL
+270 VVVIFAGV
-281 NCHQVQE
+281 NYHQVQE

-301 ENGIEDGEYL
+301 ENGIEHGEYL
-311 VSLKFDLSS
+311 VSLKFDLPS
-320 GYGEWKSYQDPSS
+320 GYVEWKTYQDPSS
-333 EPKILCTFNQF
+333 EPEIFCTSNQF
-344 VGGDLTAVL
+344 VRGDISAILN
-353 DPGSNTVSLEL
+353 PESNTVYLEL
-364 TTSPAESDSYA
+364 ITSPTESASYA
-375 SAFNYDIPYDFPKN
+375 WTFDYDIPHDITKN
-389 WVISAKFDVD
+389 WVISANFDAD
-399 SYSEGKAIL
+399 SYSEGKIIL
-408 PDEWSDASGEH
+408 PNKWTDASYKS
-419 SFSADSWEKNFGMM
+419 SFSADSWKENFGKVMSSK
-433 MAFDFLEMLSCLD
+433 FSEMLSCLD

>member
-36 GKILG
+36 GRILG
-41 QLKLQS
+41 QLKLQN
-47 ISDQPIKAATVE
+47 ISDQSIKAATVA
-59 LIPLDTVGN
+59 LVPLDTVGN

-75 YQYLDLEITRDA
+75 YQYLDLKVTRDA
-87 YWGSQDPIRFYD
+87 YWGSQDPIRFSD

-138 QLDDFELATQYRMH
+138 QLDDFELVTQYKMH
-152 FGMDCQYGYQTVEDL
+152 FGLDCQYAYQTAEDL
-167 WYCPCGAINHQ
+167 WYCPCGAVNHQ
-178 GESVCHACQK
+178 GERACHSCQK
-188 DRNELGVDWDLLR
+188 DSNELAGVDWDLLR

-209 QKRAEEEA
+209 QKRAEEAA
-217 LAAERERKL
+217 LA
-226 AEKKAKQEEYKERIR
+226 AEKKAKQLEHRERIQ
-241 NLPQSCLFHLKT
+241 NFFQG
-253 LLRNRL
+253 RL
-259 FRRIAVFALIL
+259 FRRIAVVALIL
-270 VVAIFAGVKAL
+270 VVVIFAGV
-281 NCHQVQE
+281 NYHQVQE

-375 SAFNYDIPYDFPKN
+375 WTFEYDIPYDITKN
-389 WVISAKFDVD
+389 WVISANFDAD
-399 SYSEGKAIL
+399 SYSEGKTIL
-408 PDEWSDASGEH
+408 PDEWSDASGES
-419 SFSADSWEKNFGMM
+419 SFSANSWEENWGKVLSHKFS
-433 MAFDFLEMLSCLD
+433 EMLSCLD

>member
-36 GKILG
+36 GRILG

-47 ISDQPIKAATVE
+47 ISDQSIKAATVA
-59 LIPLDTVGN
+59 LVPLDTVGN

-75 YQYLDLEITRDA
+75 YQYLDLKVTRDA
-87 YWGSQDPIRFYD
+87 YWGSQDPIRFSD

-152 FGMDCQYGYQTVEDL
+152 FGMDCQYGYQTAEDL

-188 DRNELGVDWDLLR
+188 DRNELAGVDWDLLR

-226 AEKKAKQEEYKERIR
+226 AEKKARQEEYKERI
-241 NLPQSCLFHLKT
+241 QGF
-253 LLRNRL
+253 LRNRR
-259 FRRIAVFALIL
+259 FRRIAVIVLIL
-270 VVAIFAGVKAL
+270 LVAAIFIGVKAVVYY
-281 NCHQVQE
+281 QVYE
-288 RKQAYMVFCDYIR
+288 RKQVYQVFCDYIR
-301 ENGIEDGEYL
+301 ENGVAHTSSGAKLSSIEFN
-311 VSLKFDLSS
+311 STS
-320 GYGEWKSYQDPSS
+320 GYGEWTTYQNSSS

-344 VGGDLTAVL
+344 AGDISAVL
-353 DPGSNTVSLEL
+353 DPESNTVSLEL

-375 SAFNYDIPYDFPKN
+375 SAFNYNIPYDNSKN
-389 WVISAKFDVD
+389 WVVSAKFDAD
-399 SYSEGKAIL
+399 SYSEGKTIL
-408 PDEWSDASGEH
+408 PDEWSDASGES
-419 SFSADSWEKNFGMM
+419 SFSANSWEENWGKVLSYKFS
-433 MAFDFLEMLSCLD
+433 EMLSCLD

>member
-36 GKILG
+36 GRILG

-47 ISDQPIKAATVE
+47 ISDQSIKAATVA
-59 LIPLDTVGN
+59 LVPLDTVGN

-75 YQYLDLEITRDA
+75 YQYLDLKVTRDA
-87 YWGSQDPIRFYD
+87 YWGSQDPIRFSD

-152 FGMDCQYGYQTVEDL
+152 FGMDCQYGYQTAEDL

-188 DRNELGVDWDLLR
+188 DRNELAGVDWDLLR

-217 LAAERERKL
+217 LAAE
-226 AEKKAKQEEYKERIR
+226 KKAKQLEHRERIQ
-241 NLPQSCLFHLKT
+241 NFFQG
-253 LLRNRL
+253 RL
-259 FRRIAVFALIL
+259 FRRIAVVALIL
-270 VVAIFAGVKAL
+270 VVVIFAGV
-281 NCHQVQE
+281 NYHQVQE

-344 VGGDLTAVL
+344 AGGDLTAVL

-375 SAFNYDIPYDFPKN
+375 WTFEYDIPYDITKN
-389 WVISAKFDVD
+389 WVISANFDAD
-399 SYSEGKAIL
+399 SYSEGEMIL
-408 PDEWSDASGEH
+408 PNKWTDTSYKS
-419 SFSADSWEKNFGMM
+419 SFSADSWKENFGKVMSYK
-433 MAFDFLEMLSCLD
+433 FSVMLSCLD

>member
-36 GKILG
+36 GRILG

-47 ISDQPIKAATVE
+47 ISDQSIKAATVA

-75 YQYLDLEITRDA
+75 YQYLDLKVTRDA
-87 YWGSQDPIRFYD
+87 YWGSQDPIRFSD

-118 IWTAPNSA
+118 IWTASASA

-138 QLDDFELATQYRMH
+138 QLNDFELATQYKMH
-152 FGMDCQYGYQTVEDL
+152 FGLDCQYAYQTAEDL

-188 DRNELGVDWDLLR
+188 DRNELAGVDWDLLR

-217 LAAERERKL
+217 LAAE
-226 AEKKAKQEEYKERIR
+226 KKAKQLEHRERIQ
-241 NLPQSCLFHLKT
+241 NFFQG
-253 LLRNRL
+253 RL
-259 FRRIAVFALIL
+259 FRRIAVVALIL
-270 VVAIFAGVKAL
+270 VVVIFAGV
-281 NCHQVQE
+281 NYHQVQE

-389 WVISAKFDVD
+389 WVISTKFDVK
-399 SYSEGKAIL
+399 SYSEGKAIF
-408 PDEWSDASGEH
+408 PDKWSDASGEH
-419 SFSADSWEKNFGMM
+419 SFSADSWEGNFGIVL
-433 MAFDFLEMLSCLD
+433 AVEFSDMLSCLN